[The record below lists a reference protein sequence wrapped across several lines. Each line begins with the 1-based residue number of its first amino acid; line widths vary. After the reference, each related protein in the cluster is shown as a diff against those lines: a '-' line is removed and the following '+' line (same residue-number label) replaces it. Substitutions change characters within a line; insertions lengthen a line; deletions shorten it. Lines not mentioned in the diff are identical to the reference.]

1 MTACS
6 HPPEAPE
13 VPAKAEAPS
22 NSVAL
27 APAAQ
32 KEAGVAVEQVQA
44 RSLPQVLRSTA
55 RITNDENRTWRVGAV
70 TEGRI
75 VSVRANP
82 GDSVQRGQV
91 LARVHTHQI
100 HEARADYRKAVT
112 DLERLKSDESFA
124 RRARD
129 RAKRLF
135 DLKAGSLEQWEHSET
150 ELRGAELAVS
160 NARVDLERARNHLV
174 DFLGIPADDPDHGK
188 GGDEDDYIPVR
199 SPAAGVVL
207 ARNVTPGTVVT
218 PAHDLFL
225 VSDLTRLWAI
235 AEVNEEFLGRLRA
248 GMPVRVYVQAYGA
261 EAFRGRIGKLGETL
275 DPATR
280 TIKVRV
286 ELPNPGG
293 RLKPEMYATTEIEL
307 GGSERA
313 VFVPEEAIQEVRGR
327 QAVFVRSAADRFEV
341 RPVEPGRSVGDATE
355 IRRGLQPGEWIAV
368 RGSFILK
375 SEFLKS
381 SLADE

>member
-293 RLKPEMYATTEIEL
+293 RLKPEMYASTEIEL